1 MLSIERKVIDVVK
14 DANNLQI
21 LKDIVGD
28 ELFRVIA
35 ERFSGQ
41 KIYFSNY
48 SGYCSKEERDAAVYK
63 DMCHGM
69 NIPEIAEKYDISISS
84 VYKIIEHYCYG

>member
-1 MLSIERKVIDVVK
+1 MLSIERKVIDVGK

-48 SGYCSKEERDAAVYK
+48 SGYCSKLSAFFIDVKRMYLTHQSK
-63 DMCHGM
+63 R
-69 NIPEIAEKYDISISS
+69 NILL
-84 VYKIIEHYCYG
+84 G